1 MKKVK
6 VANKDTGDLVG
17 GQLEVEEIPGWRPDR
32 RQLVGSVGRDIKL
45 VHGRLM
51 GRPLEAQGCEG
62 IGSSLLRQV

>member
-32 RQLVGSVGRDIKL
+32 RQLAWLCWKGHKAGPWKADGKTS
-45 VHGRLM
+45 
-51 GRPLEAQGCEG
+51 
-62 IGSSLLRQV
+62 